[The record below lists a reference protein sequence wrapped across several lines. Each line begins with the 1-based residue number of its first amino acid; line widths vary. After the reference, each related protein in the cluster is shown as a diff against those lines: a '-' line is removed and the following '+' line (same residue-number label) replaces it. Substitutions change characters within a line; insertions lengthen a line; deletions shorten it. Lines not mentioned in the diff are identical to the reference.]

1 MLFTFRLRNI
11 LIWQISS
18 REKIV
23 YLILVFSQ
31 TLIYTSIKYCDNNMY
46 FSVANEFTFHCFSEW
61 TEIFIFL
68 LKKERTLFR
77 VHIQKTQYSP
87 TWLLKKCHSKKKK
100 KKVEACVNYLWKQ
113 YISSWLEANSSY
125 SKCLTQLIL
134 YFSNKLISKMWNY

>member
-100 KKVEACVNYLWKQ
+100 KKWKHVS
-113 YISSWLEANSSY
+113 IICENSIY
-125 SKCLTQLIL
+125 QVGLKLTAVIL
-134 YFSNKLISKMWNY
+134 NAWPS